1 MAKEVLELE
10 VKTNIG
16 QATKDT
22 KEYTKSLEQVN
33 EEVSLQT
40 EYIIAQ
46 EKELIKLK
54 NQQDAIPKG
63 AWYAGMDKLNDK
75 IKETTADLKDE
86 KNGLK
91 NLKREQKEITKA
103 IRAKTAAQ
111 KKDTNAAI
119 RGIQHFEIMG
129 VSIRRLKNMI
139 RGVIPMFKVLFGT
152 IKAGIAST
160 GIGVLIL
167 AIVAIGTSMSKSV
180 AGGKAMKAM
189 LLGIG
194 KVVTVLTSG
203 LTLLGDAMLSVF
215 GFDSSTSVAV
225 LAAEKLEKAY
235 KDLGKEMDN
244 ITLNES
250 QNRKEKL
257 MNKKITDDV
266 MKSEKERLDAL
277 RENYKIEL
285 INNNA
290 KLKNLKNTL
299 NADKEAIKLNKEKI
313 NVAIKEREG
322 LKEARDKEDELVK
335 AQKKTQT
342 ELAKIRTDRYVI
354 EQKFIKDTADIKQT
368 QLDKDKAAV
377 NKKDELDEKLSENKK
392 QRLADEQ
399 KALQELMDLEADRLN
414 KLITDEADLLN
425 EFNESQLE
433 AQDKEKNA
441 IYDKYFAIIEGK
453 IALGESVAE
462 LEENQQAELFA
473 ITEKYRKKGIAAEE
487 ASAKKTKALDK
498 AVRDAK
504 VGMATSGLSLISAIA
519 GEGSK
524 IGKAA
529 AVASATIS
537 GVEGVQNAFTTASK
551 SPITTVMPAYPFIQA
566 GLSGAFS
573 AIQIQKIL
581 SGSPAGGGGGGGGGA
596 SAVPSTPSPQMMSG
610 AFDIS
615 GGVAPEPVQ
624 AFVLTD
630 SMTNSQNQL
639 ANIRRRATI

>member
-1 MAKEVLELE
+1 MEEELYLE

-22 KEYTKSLEQVN
+22 KEYGKSLEQVN
-33 EEVSLQT
+33 EQVSLQT

-54 NQQDAIPKG
+54 NQQDSVSKG
-63 AWYAGMDKLNDK
+63 TWWAGRQALNDK
-75 IKETTADLKDE
+75 IRETTAEIKDE

-91 NLKREQKEITKA
+91 DLKREQKEVSKA
-103 IRAKTAAQ
+103 IRDKTAAQ
-111 KKDTNAAI
+111 KKDTNSAI
-119 RGIQHFEIMG
+119 RGIQHFQVMG
-129 VSIRRLKNMI
+129 VSIRRIKNMI
-139 RGVIPMFKVLFGT
+139 RGVIPMFKLLFGT
-152 IKAGIAST
+152 IRTGIAST
-160 GIGVLIL
+160 GIGLIIL
-167 AIVAIGTSMSKSV
+167 AIAAIGTSMSKSV

-189 LLGIG
+189 LSGIG

-203 LTLLGDAMLSVF
+203 LTFLGDAMLSVF
-215 GFDSSTSVAV
+215 GFDSSTSLAV
-225 LAAEKLEKAY
+225 LAAENLEKAY
-235 KDLGKEMDN
+235 KELGREMDN
-244 ITLNES
+244 ITLRDAQS
-250 QNRKEKL
+250 RKEKL
-257 MNKKITDDV
+257 LNKKIADDV

-277 RENYKIEL
+277 KENYKIEL
-285 INNNA
+285 INNND

-354 EQKFIKDTADIKQT
+354 EQKFIKETADIKQAQT
-368 QLDKDKAAV
+368 DADI
-377 NKKDELDEKLSENKK
+377 KKDELDETLAANTKK
-392 QRLADEQ
+392 RLADEQ
-399 KALQELMDLEADRLN
+399 KALQELIDLETDRLN
-414 KLITDEADLLN
+414 KLITDEADLLDQ
-425 EFNESQLE
+425 FNESQLE

-462 LEENQQAELFA
+462 LEENQQAELFE
-473 ITEKYRKKGIAAEE
+473 ITEKYRIKGEAADEK
-487 ASAKKTKALDK
+487 SAKKKKDIAT
-498 AVRDAK
+498 AVESFKNATIQK
-504 VGMATSGLSLISAIA
+504 GFGAAAAMAGENVVLSKGVAAAQVIYNTQQGIMAAMGATSIADKLLPYPLRLANAIST
-519 GEGSK
+519 GVMG
-524 IGKAA
+524 AA
-529 AVASATIS
+529 ALSTIMS
-537 GVEGVQNAFTTASK
+537 T
-551 SPITTVMPAYPFIQA
+551 SPT
-566 GLSGAFS
+566 G
-573 AIQIQKIL
+573 
-581 SGSPAGGGGGGGGGA
+581 GSNNPTPTGGGGG
-596 SAVPSTPSPQMMSG
+596 TPAPQMMSG

>member
-1 MAKEVLELE
+1 MAEELYLE

-33 EEVSLQT
+33 EQVSLQT

-129 VSIRRLKNMI
+129 VSIRRLRTMV
-139 RGVIPMFKVLFGT
+139 RGVIPMFRLLFTT
-152 IKAGIAST
+152 IKSGIIST
-160 GIGVLIL
+160 GIGAIVL
-167 AIVAIGTSMSKSV
+167 AIIAIGTSMKSSV

-189 LLGIG
+189 LLGLG

-203 LTLLGDAMLSVF
+203 LTFLGDAMLSVF

-235 KDLGKEMDN
+235 KDLGREMDN
-244 ITLNES
+244 IAV
-250 QNRKEKL
+250 KEAINTKKKL
-257 MNKKITDDV
+257 MNKKVTEDV
-266 MKSEKERLDAL
+266 TKSEKERLDAL
-277 RENYKIEL
+277 NKNMVIDL
-285 INNNA
+285 INNND
-290 KLKNLKNTL
+290 KLKNLKNIL

-313 NVAIKEREG
+313 NLAIKERDG

-335 AQKKTQT
+335 AQKKTQK

-354 EQKFIKDTADIKQT
+354 NQKFIKDTADIKQT
-368 QLDKDKAAV
+368 QIDADTASA
-377 NKKDELDEKLSENKK
+377 NKKDELDEKLSENTKK
-392 QRLADEQ
+392 RLADEQ
-399 KALQELMDLEADRLN
+399 KALQELIDLEAERLN
-414 KLITDEADLLN
+414 KLITDEAALLDQ
-425 EFNESQLE
+425 FNESQLE

-462 LEENQQAELFA
+462 LEENQQAELFD
-473 ITEKYRKKGIAAEE
+473 IEEKYRIKGEAAEE
-487 ASAKKTKALDK
+487 ASAKKKKAL
-498 AVRDAK
+498 AK
-504 VGMATSGLSLISAIA
+504 SKLDFELGMANQGLQIIGDAA
-519 GEGSK
+519 GEGTA
-524 IGKAA
+524 IAKAA
-529 AVASATIS
+529 AIAQATIS
-537 GVEGVQNAFTTASK
+537 GVQGVQNAFTSANANIGATAGSFG
-551 SPITTVMPAYPFIQA
+551 AYPVTMAALA
-566 GLSGAFS
+566 GTFA
-573 AIQIQKIL
+573 AMNIAKIA
-581 SGSPAGGGGGGGGGA
+581 SGGGG
-596 SAVPSTPSPQMMSG
+596 VTPPSTPPPSVQTPSPQMMSG

-615 GGVAPEPVQ
+615 GGVAPEPLE
-624 AFVLTD
+624 AYVLTD

>member
-244 ITLNES
+244 ITLKES

-504 VGMATSGLSLISAIA
+504 VGMATSGLNLISAIA
-519 GEGSK
+519 EEGST

-566 GLSGAFS
+566 GLAGAFS

-581 SGSPAGGGGGGGGGA
+581 SGSPAGGAGGGAGA
-596 SAVPSTPSPQMMSG
+596 SAVPSTPAPQMMSG